1 MIYGWSGEYSA
12 LKLQISLTAAAVENR
27 DSAAGFSLP
36 VLNVFPEENTA
47 SASLLYSVVDAETS
61 RFFKVA
67 SFNVNYCK
75 SLSFSFSGSIV
86 HTRFFSLN
94 AVDDPWVLLADSAA
108 LSKLNFTVSP
118 LATASRLHRQKSPEY
133 RNRECRVFLNQV
145 VYLNKGVLRL

>member
-67 SFNVNYCK
+67 SFNANYCK

-86 HTRFFSLN
+86 HSRFFSLN
-94 AVDDPWVLLADSAA
+94 AVDNPWVLLADSAA
-108 LSKLNFTVSP
+108 LSKLNFTVAGLGYS
-118 LATASRLHRQKSPEY
+118 TAAVKSPSVRPRME
-133 RNRECRVFLNQV
+133 RKVFFNSRI
-145 VYLNKGVLRL
+145 YLNKGVLRL